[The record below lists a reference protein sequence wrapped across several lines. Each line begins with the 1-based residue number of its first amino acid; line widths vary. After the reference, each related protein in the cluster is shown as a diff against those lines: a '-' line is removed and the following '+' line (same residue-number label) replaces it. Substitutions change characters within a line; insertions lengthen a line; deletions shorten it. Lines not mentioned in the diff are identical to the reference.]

1 MDIPQHPPLILAS
14 SSAYRQALLSRL
26 RLPFQH
32 QAPDLD
38 ETPLDG
44 EAPAALAVRLA
55 LAKAQAIFNRHPDAI
70 VIGSDQVAE
79 LDGQPLGKPG
89 DHARAV
95 QQLQA
100 MQGRTLVFHTALAVL
115 SPTHAPLQRNVPT
128 TCRMRP
134 LSPREIEA
142 YLRADTPY
150 DCAGSAK
157 IESLGACLLDTVES
171 ADPTA
176 LIGLPLLTLN
186 QFLLTLGINP
196 LLALEGNA

>member
-14 SSAYRQALLSRL
+14 SSVYRRELLGRL

-44 EAPAALAVRLA
+44 ETPAALAVRLA
-55 LAKAQAIFNRHPDAI
+55 LAKAQAIFRQHPDAI

-100 MQGRTLVFHTALAVL
+100 MQGKTLVFHTALAVL
-115 SPTHAPLQRNVPT
+115 SPGHAPLQRNVPT

-134 LSPREIEA
+134 LSRQEIEA

-157 IESLGACLLDTVES
+157 IESLGACLLETVDS